1 MQTAP
6 SPESLAECC
15 DGIGSEIPDSTP
27 PTFTPSTS
35 EGIKTY
41 RHVFLV
47 TFSVFSERGGDA
59 ETMGIPIKRQ
69 MRIAGNSAEDAVR
82 AVKAA
87 YPTARIHSV
96 D

>member
-1 MQTAP
+1 MRTI
-6 SPESLAECC
+6 STPEALAECC
-15 DGIGSEIPDSTP
+15 DGIGAEIPDSTS
-27 PTFTPSTS
+27 PTFTPAVND
-35 EGIKTY
+35 GIKTY
-41 RHVFLV
+41 RDVFLV

-59 ETMGIPIKRQ
+59 ETMGVPIKRQ